1 MAIENFSRNTVKIAI
16 DGDAHKIIEFN
27 PNDMLLRN
35 RITQFMIDM
44 QSKQDEMTKKAEA
57 LDVESKTVTSGLPS
71 NIKEV
76 LAFNQEVADYFM
88 GELDDIFG
96 KGASVKLFGE
106 RSFDP
111 ELMANFMAY
120 AIDKVGETSKS
131 KVEAK
136 LGKPIKAPRSTKG

>member
-16 DGDAHKIIEFN
+16 DGDANKIIEFN

-57 LDVESKTVTSGLPS
+57 LDAESKTVTSGLPS

-96 KGASVKLFGE
+96 AGASVKLFGE

>member
-1 MAIENFSRNTVKIAI
+1 MAMESFSRNTVKIAI
-16 DGDAHKIIEFN
+16 DGDESKIIEFN

-44 QSKQDEMTKKAEA
+44 QAKQDEMTQKAEA
-57 LDVESKTVTSGLPS
+57 LDAASQTTDNVLPS
-71 NIKEV
+71 NIQEV

-88 GELDDIFG
+88 GEMDNIFG
-96 KGASVKLFGE
+96 NGASVKLFGE

-120 AIDKVGETSKS
+120 VMDKVGAVSKS
-131 KVEAK
+131 KVETK